1 MIPPTALVRSVVLLF
16 TDALSREFARRAL
29 AVGPKS
35 YAEDSHIPMTVESSS
50 VRAAPPAR
58 SVHVERAR
66 KLLLGGAVGGVAATM
81 LCLLGFGLGY
91 GSAGVV
97 SAAVAAALVLLFYG
111 LGQYVMVLFADA
123 GARLLL
129 SVALFSYTTRVML
142 LGLTL
147 LVYQRNADALSF
159 LEPIAIFLT
168 TVGVVVGWLLAE
180 VWVFTRLRVG
190 AYDTEYVAPSETD
203 GAQ

>member
-1 MIPPTALVRSVVLLF
+1 
-16 TDALSREFARRAL
+16 
-29 AVGPKS
+29 
-35 YAEDSHIPMTVESSS
+35 MTVDSRPEH
-50 VRAAPPAR
+50 AAQAASGP
-58 SVHVERAR
+58 SVHVRRAR
-66 KLLLGGAVGGVAATM
+66 KLLLGGAVGGVAAT
-81 LCLLGFGLGY
+81 LACLLGFGMAY

-129 SVALFSYTTRVML
+129 SVALFSYTTRVLL
-142 LGLTL
+142 LGLAL

-159 LEPIAIFLT
+159 LVPMAVFLT
-168 TVGVVVGWLLAE
+168 TVGVVVGWLVAE

-190 AYDTEYVAPSETD
+190 AFDTEYVSPPATD
-203 GAQ
+203 GAP